1 VSDEDDMSGNSCVAK
16 AQYPKAAN
24 AICFVSGV
32 VGVHRHGQK
41 SATKSARQFG
51 DWE

>member
-1 VSDEDDMSGNSCVAK
+1 MSGDSCVEQ

-24 AICFVSGV
+24 AICFVSGL
-32 VGVHRHGQK
+32 VGLQQRGQK
-41 SATKSARQFG
+41 SATKSPRQFG